1 MRVKKRRVNAKV
13 LAMLFAVTL
22 IVGGAIS
29 GSVAWLT
36 AETGGV
42 SSVFVVGNVNVSL
55 GNDAI
60 ATYNLNEEGT
70 VRMIPGWTVT
80 INDPPVIIGANSE
93 DCYLFV
99 KIDEDIGSLP
109 PGTAFKDY
117 LAYQVDQGENGW
129 TAGLGTDGIPVGV
142 YYRKVERL
150 NIEQEFVI
158 VQNHEVRVS
167 ENITK
172 GMMDALSQSGAVLP
186 KLTFSAYAVQLY
198 KNNTEEFTPA
208 EAWANIASAF
218 PET

>member
-70 VRMIPGWTVT
+70 TVRMIPGWTVT
-80 INDPPVIIGANSE
+80 INDPPVTIGANSE

-99 KIDEDIGSLP
+99 KIDEDIGDLP
-109 PGTAFKDY
+109 PGTEFKDY
-117 LAYQVDQGENGW
+117 LDYQVDNGW
-129 TAGLGTDGIPVGV
+129 IAGLGADGIPVGV